1 MVLYGFN
8 GAMLTGY
15 QKIEN
20 QWYYFNKSLKKIPN
34 GALSYT
40 GVTSIMGNS
49 TVGQDRVTVVE
60 KMVASSYIISQK
72 VTISGAPPI
81 TPNSPTPFKALL
93 GYNFPLVI

>member
-1 MVLYGFN
+1 MNVNNQWYYMDSN

-49 TVGQDRVTVVE
+49 TVGQDRVTVVR
-60 KMVASSYIISQK
+60 KDGCWLSD
-72 VTISGAPPI
+72 
-81 TPNSPTPFKALL
+81 
-93 GYNFPLVI
+93 